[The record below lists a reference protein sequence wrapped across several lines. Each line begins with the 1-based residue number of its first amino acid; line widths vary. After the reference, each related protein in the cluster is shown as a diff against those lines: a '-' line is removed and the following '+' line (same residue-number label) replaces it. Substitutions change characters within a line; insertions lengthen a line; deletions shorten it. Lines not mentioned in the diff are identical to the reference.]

1 MSKLYDKR
9 ILVYISRTWHMKNG
23 EEDLKDFLD
32 EIKCEYQIRPDM
44 VEYQEWVIE
53 KSLHKAIIRW
63 GEPLID
69 WLLPE

>member
-1 MSKLYDKR
+1 
-9 ILVYISRTWHMKNG
+9 MKNG
-23 EEDLKDFLD
+23 EEDLRAFLD
-32 EIKCEYQIRPDM
+32 EKIKTQKHGWKPTSWDQWYEGWETYP
-44 VEYQEWVIE
+44 EYQEWVIE